1 MLNAEIIKEC
11 IEGNRIAQ
19 ERLYNFYA
27 SRMRGTC
34 LRYAGSV
41 FEAEDIFQDGFIKVF
56 TNLKNY
62 KNQGS
67 LDGWIRRI
75 IVNTAI
81 DAYKKNIEKNAHVS
95 YDMLEEEE
103 IAQVEIA
110 DNLDEEDLIQVLA
123 KLPDGY
129 RIVFNLYA
137 IEGFSHKEIADKL
150 EITESTSKSQ
160 LFKARK
166 QIQHLLEYKYN
177 ITGNEKEN
185 LY

>member
-1 MLNAEIIKEC
+1 MLDAEIIEKC

-19 ERLYNFYA
+19 EKLYNFYA

-34 LRYAGSV
+34 LRYSSSV

-56 TNLKNY
+56 NNLKNY

-81 DAYKKNIEKNAHVS
+81 DTYKKNIEMANHVS
-95 YDMLEEEE
+95 YDTLEDNE
-103 IAQVEIA
+103 ITSVEIG
-110 DNLDEEDLIQVLA
+110 DHLDEEDLMQILTQ
-123 KLPDGY
+123 LPEGY
-129 RIVFNLYA
+129 RMVFNLYA
-137 IEGFSHKEIADKL
+137 IEGFSHKEIAEML
-150 EITESTSKSQ
+150 EISESTSKSQ

-166 QIQHLLEYKYN
+166 YIQHLLQFKN
-177 ITGNEKEN
+177 TTTGNEKGI
-185 LY
+185 L

>member
-1 MLNAEIIKEC
+1 MPNAEIIKEC

-19 ERLYNFYA
+19 EKLYNFYA

-34 LRYAGSV
+34 LRYSSSV

-56 TNLKNY
+56 THLKNY

-67 LDGWIRRI
+67 FDGWIRRI
-75 IVNTAI
+75 ILNTAI
-81 DAYKKNIEKNAHVS
+81 DSYKKNIELKAQVS
-95 YDMLEEEE
+95 YDSLEEDEFVP
-103 IAQVEIA
+103 VEIA

-129 RIVFNLYA
+129 RMVFNLYA
-137 IEGFSHKEIADKL
+137 IEGFSHKEIANMLD
-150 EITESTSKSQ
+150 ITESTSKSQ

-166 QIQHLLEYKYN
+166 QIQHLLQYKN
-177 ITGNEKEN
+177 SPTGNETGN
-185 LY
+185 L